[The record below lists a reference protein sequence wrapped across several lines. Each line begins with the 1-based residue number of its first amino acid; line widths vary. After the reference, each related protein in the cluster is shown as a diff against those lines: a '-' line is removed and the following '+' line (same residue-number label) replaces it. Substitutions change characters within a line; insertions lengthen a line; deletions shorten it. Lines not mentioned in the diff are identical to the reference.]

1 MQFGNISFY
10 NILEIFKNESFD
22 KITTFS
28 FSYSYSFEPCSML
41 MVAFF
46 FNTFFAILHSMWD
59 FGSLTRNQSNRH
71 PLQWK
76 LGVLTTGPAAKSP
89 VFPSLRCPPF
99 PSICFLQLWCIRAV
113 LRAGLLVENEA
124 GNPVSEILLPQHPH
138 TSCLVFLLLL

>member
-71 PLQWK
+71 PL
-76 LGVLTTGPAAKSP
+76 AMEAR
-89 VFPSLRCPPF
+89 SLNHWTSSKV
-99 PSICFLQLWCIRAV
+99 PSIS
-113 LRAGLLVENEA
+113 
-124 GNPVSEILLPQHPH
+124 VSEMSSLSVHLLPVALVHPC
-138 TSCLVFLLLL
+138 SA